1 VTKGA
6 GLERDRD
13 FGEYVATHAAT
24 LRRTAYLL
32 CADWHRAEDLV
43 QTTLAKIYVVWP
55 RVHREGQIDAYIR
68 KTLVRTMID
77 ESRSAFRRRERV
89 VGELPEHAAREVGV
103 DDRLAVRDAL
113 AQLPPRQR
121 AVLVLRFWED
131 LPVEATA
138 AALGCTTG
146 TVKSQTAK
154 ALANLR
160 GPLAA
165 AGMEITEVMG

>member
-1 VTKGA
+1 M
-6 GLERDRD
+6 ERDRD
-13 FGEYVATHAAT
+13 FGEYVAANAAA

-43 QTTLAKIYVVWP
+43 QTTLAKIYVAWP
-55 RVHREGQIDAYIR
+55 RVHRSGEINAYVR

-89 VGELPEHAAREVGV
+89 VGELPDHAAREAGV
-103 DDRLAVRDAL
+103 EDRLAVQAAL

-131 LPVEATA
+131 LSVDATA
-138 AALGCTTG
+138 AALGCAAG

-160 GPLAA
+160 GPLTA
-165 AGMEITEVMG
+165 AGLEITEVMG